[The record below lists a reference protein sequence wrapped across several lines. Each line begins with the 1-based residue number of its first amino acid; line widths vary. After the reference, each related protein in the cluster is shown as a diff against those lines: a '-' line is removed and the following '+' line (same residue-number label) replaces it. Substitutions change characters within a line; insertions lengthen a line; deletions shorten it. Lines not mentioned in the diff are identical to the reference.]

1 MEAIELLIENQ
12 RVDLLKGI
20 HEKISYTLSASDFGK
35 LTQKHAD
42 IVQEFEVP
50 YTSNNLGIFDFIA
63 VAGYDCEFYK
73 RKLKADL
80 FFQGFPLIVDGWC
93 RVLKCNEK
101 TINICIYSR
110 TENLHDSL
118 GNKKITDLN
127 FSDFNHP
134 KNLEEFYKK
143 FNTTDRSSYVYA
155 LANFQ
160 KVDFGEFES
169 GVKEYMQRANE
180 EDDRYKKER
189 IKRKGK
195 SQAAIDLANSGF
207 FLATAASGVKN
218 ASSKVDIQFQL
229 PSVYVSALWKKIFKE
244 AGYFTYEG
252 DIFQNSDFLE
262 EVIPPSQ
269 FKYEVEGK
277 LMDTASQ
284 RSLIGCFEVKNVDD
298 YRSGELRLEKTTAD
312 CSIKQKDR
320 GLLECYFSEYVNIE
334 YDGLLIP
341 KMELRVT
348 RNKYV
353 NPHIN
358 HTHIIFL
365 KFENAGQYARKTA
378 SDFYRYALHLNDRS
392 GVEERNN
399 IEVSYDEHEQ
409 TVEAPEMNVK
419 RGNVIVVLQ
428 ELLAENHFYGE
439 HMGFFDDV
447 RSDVKGKIKFY
458 SVDESEAGSGYV
470 RFENILPDIKQ
481 IDFINDIIQRYGLV
495 FQYDK
500 SRKKHLK
507 FAYLKDILR
516 KKKGTEDWT
525 EKFVRL
531 ESEDYIIDS
540 RYCQNNYMKY
550 KYVENYVN
558 TNKNLIKRKKLEHD
572 YDGNIEIPHEVLNF
586 SNNLWTSPYT
596 IGKIVGAISLQAI
609 QTFRNTDRFT
619 VLGEPFFTGNLELRD
634 IENRLSIPI
643 YEKTALQSY
652 KFAKT
657 NPYICYVIYDENEY
671 GTTICY
677 GSKIGEDFRYVNYLA
692 RGRFK
697 YQRFIDHY
705 YNEFTEVL
713 RRSKKVTMWMKL
725 DVVDVWN
732 LDFFKLKYIN
742 QRGRFFYL
750 NKVLN
755 FNGTGFTKC
764 EFLELPL
771 SFSGVYVQP
780 DIDTSVKFSLREQIS
795 KSIYPEI
802 VFDEHFYINEF
813 TLGRPSSTSSASS
826 TSSTP
831 KTTSSTS
838 KPKPKP
844 ERPYAVGHPDFYTFN
859 KGGTKTF
866 DVTENDE
873 NYKGLNCFVIINNIK
888 DGFGTL
894 TQNGNRFTVRH
905 CGDSKQTHGYFVY
918 RLIDGSDIDESDLV
932 SRGIMV
938 HCNLKQKKP
947 LIANDVTVTI
957 KGIKVSSKDLDV
969 SCYDYDYRNDFRF
982 SVRNSHS
989 IWTIGFYDLVVIKK
1003 YDCQC
1008 TVTQDYQYNDSGNV
1022 FVIKTFD
1029 TSIFKKKSSK
1039 NILCRIYY
1047 KYRLKSDHS
1056 IESNP
1061 EYITIYYDNTENVS
1075 NNTINSI
1082 EDTKNSIEDT
1092 KNSIENTKNSIEDT
1106 KNSIED
1112 TKNSIEDT
1120 KNSIEDTK
1128 NSIEDT
1134 KNSIEDTKNSI
1145 EDETFYFQFES
1156 YKKAANKDND
1166 YRYDEFVLE
1175 GSNFKEGI
1183 AFSRYFPYESV
1194 GSEAEKMICCFKEGD
1209 KFESWARYH
1218 FRDKQNPN
1226 DRTNSA
1232 TMYFHVDVARVGSRT
1247 EAGAKRSQEEA
1258 KKAYGYGILDYESG
1272 GEEGAMTYPAGS
1284 EHRKSYEAGLQ
1295 AAREGIVGSSFSEA
1309 VSTTSP
1315 TKEEAAYE
1323 LSEKTSITSEQAE
1336 RDRKAREQAERDR
1349 KARERREQA
1358 ERDRK
1363 AREAKKKE
1371 AYEDGKADCA
1381 ADKARERREQAERD
1395 RKAREQAERERKARE
1410 AKKKEAYEDGKAD
1423 CAADKARERREQAER
1438 EQAERDR
1445 KAREQAEKDRKARE
1459 QAERDR
1465 KAREQAERDREAR
1478 EQAERDRKRG
1488 NKLRKTE
1495 AREQAERDRKA
1506 REQAENFRQE
1516 SEGRKLR
1523 DDRIPKRGNKKI

>member
-20 HEKISYTLSASDFGK
+20 HEKISYTLSASDLGK

-63 VAGYDCEFYK
+63 AAGYDCEFYK

-118 GNKKITDLN
+118 GDKKITDLN

-143 FNTTDRSSYVYA
+143 FSTSDRSSYVYA

-169 GVKEYMQRANE
+169 GVKEYIQRANE
-180 EDDRYKKER
+180 EDDRDKRER
-189 IKRKGK
+189 IRRKGK

-207 FLATAASGVKN
+207 FLATAASGVKG
-218 ASSKVDIQFQL
+218 AGRKVDIQFQL

-298 YRSGELRLEKTTAD
+298 YRSGELKLEKTTAD

-320 GLLECYFSEYVNIE
+320 GLLGSFFSEYVNIE

-341 KMELRVT
+341 KMELKVT

-378 SDFYRYALHLNDRS
+378 SDFYRYALHLNDTS

-399 IEVSYDEHEQ
+399 VEVSYDEHEQ

-428 ELLAENHFYGE
+428 ELLAENLFYGAQ
-439 HMGFFDDV
+439 MGFFDDV

-458 SVDESEAGSGYV
+458 SVDESVAGLGYV

-540 RYCQNNYMKY
+540 QYCQNNYMKY
-550 KYVENYVN
+550 KYAENYVN
-558 TNKNLIKRKKLEHD
+558 INKDLIKRKKLEHD
-572 YDGNIEIPHEVLNF
+572 YDGNIEIPNEVLNF
-586 SNNLWTSPYT
+586 RNNLWTSPYT
-596 IGKIVGAISLQAI
+596 IGKYVGAISLQAI

-619 VLGEPFFTGNLELRD
+619 VLGEPFLTGKLELLHL
-634 IENRLSIPI
+634 ENRLSIPI

-657 NPYICYVIYDENEY
+657 NPHICYAGYDENEY
-671 GTTICY
+671 NTTICY
-677 GSKIGEDFRYVNYLA
+677 GNKIGEGFRYVTFLYRKRLNY
-692 RGRFK
+692 
-697 YQRFIDHY
+697 QHFIDHY
-705 YNEFTEVL
+705 YSEFTEVL

-813 TLGRPSSTSSASS
+813 SLGL
-826 TSSTP
+826 
-831 KTTSSTS
+831 TSSTS
-838 KPKPKP
+838 K
-844 ERPYAVGHPDFYTFN
+844 
-859 KGGTKTF
+859 KTSNSSNYNS
-866 DVTENDE
+866 EN
-873 NYKGLNCFVIINNIK
+873 
-888 DGFGTL
+888 
-894 TQNGNRFTVRH
+894 
-905 CGDSKQTHGYFVY
+905 
-918 RLIDGSDIDESDLV
+918 
-932 SRGIMV
+932 
-938 HCNLKQKKP
+938 
-947 LIANDVTVTI
+947 
-957 KGIKVSSKDLDV
+957 
-969 SCYDYDYRNDFRF
+969 
-982 SVRNSHS
+982 
-989 IWTIGFYDLVVIKK
+989 
-1003 YDCQC
+1003 
-1008 TVTQDYQYNDSGNV
+1008 
-1022 FVIKTFD
+1022 
-1029 TSIFKKKSSK
+1029 
-1039 NILCRIYY
+1039 
-1047 KYRLKSDHS
+1047 
-1056 IESNP
+1056 
-1061 EYITIYYDNTENVS
+1061 
-1075 NNTINSI
+1075 
-1082 EDTKNSIEDT
+1082 T
-1092 KNSIENTKNSIEDT
+1092 KNSIENTNRDGKP
-1106 KNSIED
+1106 
-1112 TKNSIEDT
+1112 
-1120 KNSIEDTK
+1120 
-1128 NSIEDT
+1128 
-1134 KNSIEDTKNSI
+1134 
-1145 EDETFYFQFES
+1145 FYFQFES
-1156 YKKAANKDND
+1156 CEKATNKYNQ
-1166 YRYDEFVLE
+1166 FVLE
-1175 GSNFKEGI
+1175 DSNFKEGV
-1183 AFSRYFPYESV
+1183 AFSSVFPYPSL
-1194 GSEAEKMICCFKEGD
+1194 GSKRMICCFKEGD

-1232 TMYFHVDVARVGSRT
+1232 TMYFHVDVAKVGSRT
-1247 EAGAKRSQEEA
+1247 EAGAKRYQEEA

-1284 EHRKSYEAGLQ
+1284 EHRKSYEAGVQ
-1295 AAREGIVGSSFSEA
+1295 AAREGIVGSSFEA
-1309 VSTTSP
+1309 VSTTSS
-1315 TKEEAAYE
+1315 TKEEPAYE
-1323 LSEKTSITSEQAE
+1323 LSEKTSITPEQAE

-1349 KARERREQA
+1349 KARE
-1358 ERDRK
+1358 
-1363 AREAKKKE
+1363 
-1371 AYEDGKADCA
+1371 
-1381 ADKARERREQAERD
+1381 
-1395 RKAREQAERERKARE
+1395 
-1410 AKKKEAYEDGKAD
+1410 
-1423 CAADKARERREQAER
+1423 
-1438 EQAERDR
+1438 
-1445 KAREQAEKDRKARE
+1445 ARE

-1465 KAREQAERDREAR
+1465 KAR
-1478 EQAERDRKRG
+1478 
-1488 NKLRKTE
+1488 E

-1506 REQAENFRQE
+1506 REAREQAERDRKAREAREQAE
-1516 SEGRKLR
+1516 RDRKAREAREQAERDRKAREAREQAERDRKAREAREQAERDRKAREAREQAERDRKAREAREQAERDRKAREAREQAEREEGTGKRENKLR
-1523 DDRIPKRGNKKI
+1523 GTGKRGNKLRGKGRRGKRRKKRRMKTARLIVRLRGTGKRGNKLRGTGKRGNKLRGTGRRGNKLREKGRRGKRRKKRRMKTARLIVRLRKREKRGNKLRGTGKRGNKLRGTGRRGKRRKKRRMKTARLIVRLRKTGKRGNKRGKRGNKLRGTGKRGNKLRETGRRGKRRKKRRMKTARLIVRLRKRGKRGNKLRGTGKRGNKLRGTGRRGKRRKKRRMKTARLIVRLRKRGKRGNKLRGTGKRGNKLRGTGKRGNKLRGTGRRGKRRKKRRMKTARLIVRLRKTEKRGNKLRGTGKRGNKLRGTGRRGKRRKKRRMKTARLIVRLRKE